1 MNLYIS
7 DTTGSNFNAYGN
19 MNMKMSVAYR
29 HSTFKELRSEFL

>member
-19 MNMKMSVAYR
+19 MNMKMRVVYK
-29 HSTFKELRSEFL
+29 HPTLKE